1 MDFSSWNITKTITW
15 DSDLS
20 KVCLKGFK
28 KQCNWFKEHGVWSHL
43 HNTLALH
50 WCLACTFHTGYTWQ
64 KLVEITFVV
73 VKTILIIKHER
84 YLNMQAFRLEK
95 SNITIRRCFGV
106 KNMLKQVNQKRNLC
120 SCLSFSCH
128 ITYSWR
134 IKLTEGFIIFPHNVV
149 HSPLNIVII
158 NRHSSP
164 WLMILWKNTVLDSN
178 NAMWR

>member
-1 MDFSSWNITKTITW
+1 MDFSSWHITKTITW

-28 KQCNWFKEHGVWSHL
+28 KQCNWFKEHGLWSHL

-95 SNITIRRCFGV
+95 SNITTRRCFGV
-106 KNMLKQVNQKRNLC
+106 KNMLKQVNQKRTERMFMFEFFLPAHNIFMEDKTYG
-120 SCLSFSCH
+120 SFHYFSTQCC
-128 ITYSWR
+128 
-134 IKLTEGFIIFPHNVV
+134 
-149 HSPLNIVII
+149 
-158 NRHSSP
+158 
-164 WLMILWKNTVLDSN
+164 
-178 NAMWR
+178 A